1 MTVGEKVIRL
11 PVRFDFSVHRVFTE
25 QYEQALQKCEQGC
38 IEVDFSLV
46 QYLDSS
52 ALGMLVL
59 LHKQATQKGIV
70 VHLNGCQGTV
80 LEILTMAN
88 MQKLFQIN

>member
-1 MTVGEKVIRL
+1 MTDGEKVIRL

-25 QYEQALQKCEQGC
+25 QYEQAIQEHTQGRL
-38 IEVDFSLV
+38 EVDFSLV

-59 LHKQATQKGIV
+59 LHKKATAQGIAI
-70 VHLNGCQGTV
+70 HLNGCQGTV

>member
-1 MTVGEKVIRL
+1 MNSVNTIRL
-11 PVRFDFSVHRVFTE
+11 PVRFDVSEHRTFTQRCE
-25 QYEQALQKCEQGC
+25 DALHAENCQQLEL
-38 IEVDFSLV
+38 DFSLV

-59 LHKQATQKGIV
+59 LNKKASERGCK
-70 VHLNGCQGTV
+70 VHLKGCQGTV
-80 LEILTMAN
+80 LEILSMAN